1 MEFFF
6 WSETLCESSNQYS
19 FEYLLYPET
28 RRARNFLAIII
39 RASILNPQIETF
51 FVLSGYTCKYDLPVY
66 SIQFLQKEIQFSE
79 SCLFLYIKCIV
90 VNQIRLWSCV
100 FFTSKFLIFLRTLT
114 SPCICRCRSRCQKI
128 WYCFT
133 LLMHKSHF
141 SKICVREIRCR
152 KVSF

>member
-1 MEFFF
+1 MPFYIATHR
-6 WSETLCESSNQYS
+6 SEPHDSILVRVAINTRSSTY
-19 FEYLLYPET
+19 YPET

-100 FFTSKFLIFLRTLT
+100 FFTSKFLILLRTLT
-114 SPCICRCRSRCQKI
+114 SPCICSCGFFWFFKH
-128 WYCFT
+128 FPT
-133 LLMHKSHF
+133 KSKHNINF
-141 SKICVREIRCR
+141 FRVLD
-152 KVSF
+152 FL